1 MGGKRQLVNRSQCN
15 YLSEDNISKYYLEK
29 FWQVDTYGK
38 LPKFNLDIFS
48 PEQKRALHTLES
60 TKVMK
65 DNKFEVGHSWKKDS
79 IILLYNPELAEERLY
94 SLEKKFAKKKHIS
107 NNYMKNK
114 SMTTSKRDIL
124 RNYQKINCP

>member
-1 MGGKRQLVNRSQCN
+1 M
-15 YLSEDNISKYYLEK
+15 SEDNISKYYLEK

-38 LPKFNLDIFS
+38 LPKFNLDILS

-60 TKVMK
+60 TTVMK

-94 SLEKKFAKKKHIS
+94 SLEKKFTKK
-107 NNYMKNK
+107 NTFQ
-114 SMTTSKRDIL
+114 TTI
-124 RNYQKINCP
+124 